1 MWWLAGACARTL
13 TGAVG
18 TVVGGILSLIPLVVM
33 TDQDAAM
40 RVSFAITM
48 VTVVWLL
55 AWVLAGGIRAQQLAR
70 EAAERTE
77 RTSEP
82 LRAGACRP
90 DCRRRSGLAVRG
102 RAARPVAAR

>member
-1 MWWLAGACARTL
+1 MWGAVVSSLVLIAAGALVWWLAGACARTL

-55 AWVLAGGIRAQQLAR
+55 AWTLAGGIRAQQLAR
-70 EAAERTE
+70 EATERTERTE
-77 RTSEP
+77 RTSDS
-82 LRAGACRP
+82 LREGAPR
-90 DCRRRSGLAVRG
+90 V
-102 RAARPVAAR
+102 

>member
-1 MWWLAGACARTL
+1 MDGFVWGAVVSSLVLMAAGALVWWLAGSCARTL

-33 TDQDAAM
+33 SDQDAAM

-70 EAAERTE
+70 EAAERT
-77 RTSEP
+77 SDP
-82 LRAGACRP
+82 
-90 DCRRRSGLAVRG
+90 
-102 RAARPVAAR
+102 ARPVTPRA